1 MAASGNRLL
10 SAALLALALGAC
22 TGAPPESVAPV
33 SMPAGQA
40 HLILKRTTIIEG
52 YSTLARV
59 ELNGQSLGE
68 LSREAGVSKFIPAG
82 KTVVAVASASAPGRY
97 AISFDAQPGKS
108 YYLEVTTRPEGYV
121 PPTAQPLFPY
131 ELIENEGGFKI
142 LPAQ

>member
-82 KTVVAVASASAPGRY
+82 KTVVADSSPCAAGRY
-97 AISFDAQPGKS
+97 AISFDAPSGKS
-108 YYLEVTTRPEGYV
+108 HFPACNT
-121 PPTAQPLFPY
+121 PP
-131 ELIENEGGFKI
+131 
-142 LPAQ
+142 